1 MREALLI
8 FLLVAAANFGGAQ
21 EAGNAIEFYVSPD
34 GSDTWSGRQPE
45 PDPEKDAGPFAT
57 LKRAQQ
63 AVRALKKS
71 RPVRVNV
78 RGGRYF
84 LEEPLAFTPDDSG
97 TAESPIAYTAYKEE
111 TPVISG
117 GRQITG
123 WKPVTI
129 NGKKLWAADIPEV
142 RDGSW
147 YFRQLWVNGQRRI
160 RARYPNQGFVRI
172 ASVPDIRPDTPW
184 NQGQSRFQYAA
195 GDIRAWEN
203 LEDVD
208 VVVLHFWI
216 DEHLA
221 VTAVD
226 EDQRLVTFLQPS
238 RFRLT
243 ESSISTPARYYVEN
257 ALELLDQPGEWY
269 LNRKTGVIYYW
280 PLPQESLGEAEVI
293 APVLDRLL
301 VLEGQPDQPVEYL
314 RFQGLAFAHSEW
326 WYPRGNPGDNQAAS
340 SVPGAIQADHAQNC
354 VFERVSLSHVSNYG
368 IHLQRG
374 CRLNRIVACDLSDL
388 GAGGV
393 KIGERAIRDDA
404 IDQTHT
410 NEITDNRIHDG
421 GMNFHQAVGVWIG
434 QSYNNHL
441 AHNLIR
447 DFYYTGISAGWT
459 WGYGRTL
466 ARDNVIEWNDVHDI
480 GKAWLSDMGGIYTL
494 GVQPGTVIRSNLF
507 HDISAFDYG
516 GWGIYLDEGSTNI
529 LAENNLV
536 YRTTHGGFH
545 QHYGRENVIRNN
557 IFAFGRSAQI
567 QRTRQEPHL
576 SFTFERNLVY
586 WTAGNLLA
594 GNWDSNIALDY
605 NLYWRTSGGEIRFG
619 SLSWDQWRAR
629 GRDTHSVIADP
640 LFADPDAGDFSLD
653 PESPAQKLGFEP
665 LDLSEVGPRK
675 AGTGQ

>member
-203 LEDVD
+203 LEM
-208 VVVLHFWI
+208 
-216 DEHLA
+216 
-221 VTAVD
+221 
-226 EDQRLVTFLQPS
+226 
-238 RFRLT
+238 LT
-243 ESSISTPARYYVEN
+243 
-257 ALELLDQPGEWY
+257 L
-269 LNRKTGVIYYW
+269 
-280 PLPQESLGEAEVI
+280 
-293 APVLDRLL
+293 
-301 VLEGQPDQPVEYL
+301 
-314 RFQGLAFAHSEW
+314 
-326 WYPRGNPGDNQAAS
+326 
-340 SVPGAIQADHAQNC
+340 
-354 VFERVSLSHVSNYG
+354 
-368 IHLQRG
+368 
-374 CRLNRIVACDLSDL
+374 
-388 GAGGV
+388 
-393 KIGERAIRDDA
+393 
-404 IDQTHT
+404 
-410 NEITDNRIHDG
+410 
-421 GMNFHQAVGVWIG
+421 
-434 QSYNNHL
+434 
-441 AHNLIR
+441 
-447 DFYYTGISAGWT
+447 
-459 WGYGRTL
+459 
-466 ARDNVIEWNDVHDI
+466 
-480 GKAWLSDMGGIYTL
+480 
-494 GVQPGTVIRSNLF
+494 
-507 HDISAFDYG
+507 
-516 GWGIYLDEGSTNI
+516 
-529 LAENNLV
+529 
-536 YRTTHGGFH
+536 
-545 QHYGRENVIRNN
+545 
-557 IFAFGRSAQI
+557 
-567 QRTRQEPHL
+567 
-576 SFTFERNLVY
+576 
-586 WTAGNLLA
+586 
-594 GNWDSNIALDY
+594 
-605 NLYWRTSGGEIRFG
+605 
-619 SLSWDQWRAR
+619 
-629 GRDTHSVIADP
+629 
-640 LFADPDAGDFSLD
+640 
-653 PESPAQKLGFEP
+653 
-665 LDLSEVGPRK
+665 
-675 AGTGQ
+675 